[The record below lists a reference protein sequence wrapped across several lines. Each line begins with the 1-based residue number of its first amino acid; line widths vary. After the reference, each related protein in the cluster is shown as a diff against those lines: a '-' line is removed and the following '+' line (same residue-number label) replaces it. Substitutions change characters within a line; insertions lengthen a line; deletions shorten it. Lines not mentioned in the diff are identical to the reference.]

1 MNSWVEEVIKVIDG
15 ATPLN
20 TTIRAYYDYA
30 VTQDHTVTGN
40 GVTIEIS
47 NEVKYLRVSSYKDID
62 NKFKLCIRT
71 SKGAAMTIEITEKE
85 SVTLQLSIIDC
96 ASRFNDNV
104 ITFCQNFY
112 EY

>member
-30 VTQDHTVTGN
+30 VSENHAIVNN
-40 GVTIEIS
+40 GVSIEIG
-47 NEVKYLRVSSYKDID
+47 NDVLKWLRVSSYKDTDSKI
-62 NKFKLCIRT
+62 KLCIRLST
-71 SKGAAMTIEITEKE
+71 GAVMTLIINEKDYAM
-85 SVTLQLSIIDC
+85 LNLSIVNC
-96 ASRFNDNV
+96 VSRFNDNI

-112 EY
+112 N